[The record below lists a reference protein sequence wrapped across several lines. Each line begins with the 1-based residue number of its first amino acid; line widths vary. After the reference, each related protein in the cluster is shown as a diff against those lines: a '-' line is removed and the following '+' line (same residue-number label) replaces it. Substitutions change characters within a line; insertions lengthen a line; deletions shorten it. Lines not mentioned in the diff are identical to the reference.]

1 MIFIAISV
9 EFMVYYSYYG
19 CFTRIFKEG
28 IGMVEKDLKEADV
41 RLYYEDSYRK
51 TFEAQVLSCEE
62 LPDGAGCAAVFDS
75 TAFCPEGGGQY
86 ADTGSIDGYIRVFDV
101 KERDGVIYHY
111 LDTPVKVGNSVTG
124 MLDFQERFDKM
135 QQHTGEHIVSGIIH
149 NLFGYDNV
157 GFHLGK
163 DVVTMDFNG
172 VLTDEQLRVVEE
184 NANKAITE
192 NIVVETRF
200 LSGEELKS
208 MNYRSKMDMSG
219 TVRLVIIEGYDICAC
234 CAPHVAVTG
243 EVGVIKLVSAVNYK
257 GGTRVTMVCGFRALA
272 DYNVKEREV
281 FEISHMLSAKPDE
294 IVEAVA
300 KLREQLV
307 KEKTKVSRLTS
318 IHITDK
324 VHEIIPGTKLVIL
337 CEEELSAN
345 AMREYVNQAME
356 KTDGLCCAFSG
367 SDETGYRYLIGSR
380 SVDVTLVAQAFL
392 RIFSAKGG
400 GKPPMIQGAVAA
412 SIEEVRELLLGMV

>member
-1 MIFIAISV
+1 
-9 EFMVYYSYYG
+9 
-19 CFTRIFKEG
+19 
-28 IGMVEKDLKEADV
+28 MVEKVLEETSA
-41 RLYYEDSYRK
+41 RLYYEDSYCK
-51 TFEAQVLSCEE
+51 MFEAQVLSCEE
-62 LPDGAGCAAVFDS
+62 LPDGTGYVAVFDS

-86 ADTGSIDGYIRVFDV
+86 ADTGSVDGYIRVFDV
-101 KERDGVIYHY
+101 QEKNGIIYHY
-111 LDTPVKVGNSVTG
+111 LDTPVEVGSSVTG

-149 NLFGYDNV
+149 NMFGYDNV
-157 GFHLGK
+157 GFHLGT

-172 VLTDEQLRVVEE
+172 VLTEEQLRRVEE
-184 NANKAITE
+184 EANKAITE

-208 MNYRSKMDMSG
+208 MNYRSKIDLNG

-243 EVGVIKLVSAVNYK
+243 EVGVIKLVHAANYK
-257 GGTRVTMVCGFRALA
+257 GGMRVTMVCGFRALA
-272 DYNVKEREV
+272 DYNVKEKEV

-300 KLREQLV
+300 NLREQLV
-307 KEKTKVSRLTS
+307 KEKTKVSKLTS
-318 IHITDK
+318 VHIEDK
-324 VHEIIPGTKLVIL
+324 VNEVIPGTRLVIL
-337 CEEELSAN
+337 CEEELPAN

-380 SVDVTLVAQAFL
+380 AVDVTEIAKAFSKV
-392 RIFSAKGG
+392 FEAKGG
-400 GKPPMIQGAVAA
+400 GKPPMIQGAVSA
-412 SIEEVRELLLGMV
+412 SMEEIEELLLSMV